1 MPNSRVATYKQ
12 SYTTRYRTIRRIS
25 LRCEAGAHHVETDPL
40 KTASLLHGNKVSKPI
55 EIENEI
61 EIEIEIEM
69 QRAGAMRC
77 GRTKETVQS
86 SVSIGTVKTYAWLVT
101 AAASSMS
108 TSGRKV

>member
-1 MPNSRVATYKQ
+1 VPNSRVATYKQ

-55 EIENEI
+55 EIENEN

-69 QRAGAMRC
+69 QRAGVMRC
-77 GRTKETVQS
+77 GRTKETVTVQCQYRYS
-86 SVSIGTVKTYAWLVT
+86 QNIRMVSHGGSKFNVDIG
-101 AAASSMS
+101 S
-108 TSGRKV
+108 